1 MKYTKQKTKNI
12 QKILFSYFLI
22 SATALL
28 VLFTI
33 IFSGVQYYTLHR
45 DMENDILR
53 TCTSIANDIDLQI
66 SQMDNVCLNTINST
80 AIKDSFSDWASADL
94 LSQSEQL
101 QYQTT
106 LSNSLTSVKG
116 VDSSIRQVN
125 IYSMNNKGFGTG
137 NYTGA
142 LNLITS
148 EQSWYEETK
157 TQNGHRFF
165 DVSQNFLFSR
175 KTGTDSDRMY
185 FSLYRMY
192 FDIYHNPVG
201 FVQVMKYYDTLFESA
216 HFPQSDYDIT
226 VAVYDPD
233 GRLIYPFIEDEDAEG
248 HFDYYSAIKDQDS
261 SNGAQVYNTVEKQ
274 QENVYSASLDYSDFT
289 VVTSIR
295 TTDFFLPIAHN
306 LLWIPFLVIALF
318 FGCLLSAKA
327 ISKWLAS
334 PLTRMYDFLSNIDPR
349 DQFREIQMED
359 SDIIEIDKLR
369 DSLNAALRSQKKSA
383 QTMLLLKEQE
393 LQAQML
399 LNQIN
404 SLSDAQ
410 ADIQDQIAQCAEQI
424 AATQQSYNETM
435 EEYKAQLQ
443 AMQKLGDSG
452 GISLL
457 LQANSLY
464 ELLTFPSNLQ
474 QLSSYT
480 DSLLTELQTQKQAI
494 QDLSD
499 ELEGKRATAAE
510 NQQQL
515 EETRKEYQAQ
525 VQKLDSQISAGT
537 AEQIAY
543 EAEYEMR
550 KEELQAAEAQLEQQ
564 IADALAKAE
573 AQATPTPAP
582 TEAPAPDP
590 TPAPTPVPTPAPTPK
605 PLATARPVATAT
617 PEPTAEPAEEP
628 TPEPTQAPAE
638 TPAPSAVP
646 EGETEGET
654 PAAADEAETGGWILP
669 AVIAAALAGAA
680 IIRPSSRRL
689 WPAQRSLW

>member
-399 LNQIN
+399 ALQAQMNPHFLYN
-404 SLSDAQ
+404 SLNTIGAMAEEGMCTEVAGMCQDITSILRYISSDKESVSSVEEELEHCDLYLKCMKQ
-410 ADIQDQIAQCAEQI
+410 RYKTSLTYEFDIDDDLLDLPIPKLCVQLLIENSVKF
-424 AATQQSYNETM
+424 ATRTQPPWLIRIEGYID
-435 EEYKAQLQ
+435 EERWLICVKDNGTGFDEEVSKRLRSQMDEILAHSVLPSLELDGMGILNIFIRFYLTF
-443 AMQKLGDSG
+443 
-452 GISLL
+452 GIS
-457 LQANSLY
+457 
-464 ELLTFPSNLQ
+464 FIFDFGNLP
-474 QLSSYT
+474 
-480 DSLLTELQTQKQAI
+480 ERGAFVI
-494 QDLSD
+494 VGGHFNN
-499 ELEGKRATAAE
+499 EE
-510 NQQQL
+510 N
-515 EETRKEYQAQ
+515 
-525 VQKLDSQISAGT
+525 
-537 AEQIAY
+537 
-543 EAEYEMR
+543 
-550 KEELQAAEAQLEQQ
+550 
-564 IADALAKAE
+564 
-573 AQATPTPAP
+573 
-582 TEAPAPDP
+582 
-590 TPAPTPVPTPAPTPK
+590 
-605 PLATARPVATAT
+605 
-617 PEPTAEPAEEP
+617 
-628 TPEPTQAPAE
+628 
-638 TPAPSAVP
+638 
-646 EGETEGET
+646 
-654 PAAADEAETGGWILP
+654 
-669 AVIAAALAGAA
+669 
-680 IIRPSSRRL
+680 
-689 WPAQRSLW
+689 

>member
-1 MKYTKQKTKNI
+1 MKYTKQKTKSI

-399 LNQIN
+399 ALQAQMNPHFLYN
-404 SLSDAQ
+404 SLNTIGAMAEEGMCTEVAGMCQDITSILRYISSDKESVSSVEEELEHCDLYLKCMKQ
-410 ADIQDQIAQCAEQI
+410 RYKTSLTYEFDIDDDLLDLPIPKLCVQLLIENSVKF
-424 AATQQSYNETM
+424 ATRTQPPWHIRIEGYID
-435 EEYKAQLQ
+435 EERWLICVKDNGTGFDEEVSKRLRSQMDEILAHSVLPSLELDGMGILNIFIRFYLTF
-443 AMQKLGDSG
+443 
-452 GISLL
+452 GIS
-457 LQANSLY
+457 
-464 ELLTFPSNLQ
+464 FIFDFGNLP
-474 QLSSYT
+474 
-480 DSLLTELQTQKQAI
+480 ERGAFVI
-494 QDLSD
+494 VGGHFNN
-499 ELEGKRATAAE
+499 EE
-510 NQQQL
+510 N
-515 EETRKEYQAQ
+515 
-525 VQKLDSQISAGT
+525 
-537 AEQIAY
+537 
-543 EAEYEMR
+543 
-550 KEELQAAEAQLEQQ
+550 
-564 IADALAKAE
+564 
-573 AQATPTPAP
+573 
-582 TEAPAPDP
+582 
-590 TPAPTPVPTPAPTPK
+590 
-605 PLATARPVATAT
+605 
-617 PEPTAEPAEEP
+617 
-628 TPEPTQAPAE
+628 
-638 TPAPSAVP
+638 
-646 EGETEGET
+646 
-654 PAAADEAETGGWILP
+654 
-669 AVIAAALAGAA
+669 
-680 IIRPSSRRL
+680 
-689 WPAQRSLW
+689 

>member
-80 AIKDSFSDWASADL
+80 AIKDSFSDWASAGL

-157 TQNGHRFF
+157 IQNGHRFF

-261 SNGAQVYNTVEKQ
+261 SNGAQIYNTVKKQ
-274 QENVYSASLDYSDFT
+274 QENVYSASLDYSNFT

-369 DSLNAALRSQKKSA
+369 DSLNTALRSQKKSA
-383 QTMLLLKEQE
+383 RTMLLLKEQE

-399 LNQIN
+399 ALQAQMNPHFLYN
-404 SLSDAQ
+404 SLNTIGAMAEEGMCTEVAGMCQDITSILRYISSDKESVSSVEEELEHCDLYLKCMKQ
-410 ADIQDQIAQCAEQI
+410 RYKTSLTYEFDIDDDLLDLPIPKLCVQLLIENSVKF
-424 AATQQSYNETM
+424 ATRTQPPWHIRIEGYID
-435 EEYKAQLQ
+435 EERWLICVKDNGTGFDEEVSKRLRSQMDEILAHSVLPSLELDGMGILNIFIRFYLTF
-443 AMQKLGDSG
+443 
-452 GISLL
+452 GIS
-457 LQANSLY
+457 
-464 ELLTFPSNLQ
+464 FIFDFGNLP
-474 QLSSYT
+474 
-480 DSLLTELQTQKQAI
+480 ERGAFVI
-494 QDLSD
+494 VGGHFNN
-499 ELEGKRATAAE
+499 EE
-510 NQQQL
+510 NKTL
-515 EETRKEYQAQ
+515 
-525 VQKLDSQISAGT
+525 
-537 AEQIAY
+537 
-543 EAEYEMR
+543 
-550 KEELQAAEAQLEQQ
+550 
-564 IADALAKAE
+564 
-573 AQATPTPAP
+573 
-582 TEAPAPDP
+582 
-590 TPAPTPVPTPAPTPK
+590 
-605 PLATARPVATAT
+605 
-617 PEPTAEPAEEP
+617 
-628 TPEPTQAPAE
+628 
-638 TPAPSAVP
+638 
-646 EGETEGET
+646 
-654 PAAADEAETGGWILP
+654 
-669 AVIAAALAGAA
+669 
-680 IIRPSSRRL
+680 
-689 WPAQRSLW
+689 

>member
-165 DVSQNFLFSR
+165 DASQNFLFSR

-383 QTMLLLKEQE
+383 RTMLLLKEQE

-399 LNQIN
+399 ALQAQMNPHFLYN
-404 SLSDAQ
+404 SLNTIGAMAEEGMCTEVAGMCQDITSILRYISSDKESVSSVEEELEHCDLYLKCMKQ
-410 ADIQDQIAQCAEQI
+410 RYKTSLTYEFDIDDDLLDLPIPKLCVQLLIENSVKF
-424 AATQQSYNETM
+424 ATRTQPPWHIRIEGYID
-435 EEYKAQLQ
+435 EERWLICVKDNGTGFDEEVSKRLRSQMDEILAHSVLPSLELDGMGILNIFIRFYLTF
-443 AMQKLGDSG
+443 
-452 GISLL
+452 GIS
-457 LQANSLY
+457 
-464 ELLTFPSNLQ
+464 FIFDFGNLP
-474 QLSSYT
+474 
-480 DSLLTELQTQKQAI
+480 ERGAFVI
-494 QDLSD
+494 VGGHFNN
-499 ELEGKRATAAE
+499 EE
-510 NQQQL
+510 N
-515 EETRKEYQAQ
+515 
-525 VQKLDSQISAGT
+525 
-537 AEQIAY
+537 
-543 EAEYEMR
+543 
-550 KEELQAAEAQLEQQ
+550 
-564 IADALAKAE
+564 
-573 AQATPTPAP
+573 
-582 TEAPAPDP
+582 
-590 TPAPTPVPTPAPTPK
+590 
-605 PLATARPVATAT
+605 
-617 PEPTAEPAEEP
+617 
-628 TPEPTQAPAE
+628 
-638 TPAPSAVP
+638 
-646 EGETEGET
+646 
-654 PAAADEAETGGWILP
+654 
-669 AVIAAALAGAA
+669 
-680 IIRPSSRRL
+680 
-689 WPAQRSLW
+689 